1 MIEAAEGALE
11 TCGWCGKA
19 IAEDSPVYGCG
30 VKVQTPANL
39 QGRAGQLI
47 KVMMPRTE
55 QLFLAIVPTDDSEAR
70 GEGWDALVMVCGRKC
85 KKALS
90 SAFAAEKS
98 GLRVVRNG
106 AI

>member
-1 MIEAAEGALE
+1 MVEAAEGALE

-30 VKVQTPANL
+30 VKVRTPANL
-39 QGRAGQLI
+39 RGRAGGLI
-47 KVMMPRTE
+47 KVMMPRTGR
-55 QLFLAIVPTDDSEAR
+55 LFRAIVPTDDSEAR
-70 GEGWDALVMVCGRKC
+70 REGYDALVMVCGRKC

-98 GLRVVRNG
+98 GMRLVRND
-106 AI
+106 AV